1 MSLRTFVS
9 GLLQAVF
16 VCGLYFSAGISTSYA
31 HSARFADNDV
41 TSNSPIANSAQDTNA
56 SKLNNVP
63 TVNNLPTLD
72 SARNVVNAPAVV
84 EVTAQDVLLKVS
96 QAVNTLNYEASL
108 VVFRPGSEPIPFI
121 WRHGNMPETAVL
133 VSSGSPKTPTPSADI
148 QNKLEAKDK
157 ANTTVEYLNSLNGPG
172 AQVVRVGNKVSFF
185 EADKPAFALQQSHI
199 YGPIPH
205 NLIRNPEA
213 IFAAYDVVLV
223 GKSRVTG
230 KAALHF
236 RVLSKDGSR
245 YSYALWVD
253 SQTYLPL
260 KLNTLTLKGDI
271 LEQVQV
277 TNLVIT
283 DTVHP
288 DFLKLEVKELP
299 QVRHINPPKEF
310 ALKWSITSLP
320 VGMIEVKRDIHRLSI
335 TGELV
340 EYKLLSDGIV
350 DVSIY
355 LQKAGSVPQDD
366 VLIRNQSETF
376 LSRVRDGLQLTVVG
390 KIPAPTANKIMEMIA
405 LSSS

>member
-1 MSLRTFVS
+1 MGLRTFPS
-9 GLLQAVF
+9 GLLRAVF
-16 VCGLYFSAGISTSYA
+16 VCSLYLTSSTFAFSAVSQAS
-31 HSARFADNDV
+31 SDNSIV
-41 TSNSPIANSAQDTNA
+41 KP
-56 SKLNNVP
+56 
-63 TVNNLPTLD
+63 
-72 SARNVVNAPAVV
+72 PAVV
-84 EVTAQDVLLKVS
+84 EANAQEVLLKVS
-96 QAVNTLNYEASL
+96 HAVNTLNYEASL
-108 VVFRPGSEPIPFI
+108 VVFRPGSEPVPYI
-121 WRHGNMPETAVL
+121 WRHGILPDMAVTESDH
-133 VSSGSPKTPTPSADI
+133 VNSSPKPKTLAPSTPT
-148 QNKLEAKDK
+148 N
-157 ANTTVEYLNSLNGPG
+157 NTVEYLNSLNGPG

-199 YGPIPH
+199 HGPIPH
-205 NLIRNPEA
+205 NLIRNPAA

-253 SQTYLPL
+253 SETYLPL
-260 KLNTLTLKGDI
+260 KLNTLTLKGEV

-283 DTVHP
+283 DSVHA
-288 DFLKLEVKELP
+288 DFLKLETQQLP

-320 VGMIEVKRDIHRLSI
+320 VGMKEVKRDIHRLAI

-340 EYKLLSDGIV
+340 EYKLLSDGLV

-355 LQKAGSVPQDD
+355 LQKAGTVPQDD

-405 LSSS
+405 LSST

>member
-1 MSLRTFVS
+1 MGLRTSAS

-16 VCGLYFSAGISTSYA
+16 VCGLYLSAGFSASYA
-31 HSARFADNDV
+31 HSASLAYNDD
-41 TSNSPIANSAQDTNA
+41 TSNNATANLPQVNNA
-56 SKLNNVP
+56 STLDNVP
-63 TVNNLPTLD
+63 PVNNALTQD
-72 SARNVVNAPAVV
+72 MGSNVVNAPAVAQA
-84 EVTAQDVLLKVS
+84 TAQDVLLKVA

-108 VVFRPGSEPIPFI
+108 VVFRPGSEPVPYI
-121 WRHGNMPETAVL
+121 WRHGNMPE
-133 VSSGSPKTPTPSADI
+133 SAFFALNTTQKSNSQSTDK
-148 QNKLEAKDK
+148 QSEPATKLQL
-157 ANTTVEYLNSLNGPG
+157 NTTVEYLNSLNGPG

-185 EADKPAFALQQSHI
+185 EADKSAFALQQSHI
-199 YGPIPH
+199 HGPIPH

-253 SQTYLPL
+253 SETHLPL
-260 KLNTLTLKGDI
+260 KLNTLTLKGEI

-283 DTVHP
+283 DAVHP
-288 DFLKLEVKELP
+288 DFLKLEAQQLP

-320 VGMIEVKRDIHRLSI
+320 VGMDEVKRDIHRLAI

-340 EYKLLSDGIV
+340 EYKLLSDGLV

-355 LQKAGSVPQDD
+355 LQRAGTVPQDD

>member
-1 MSLRTFVS
+1 MGLRTSAS

-16 VCGLYFSAGISTSYA
+16 VCGLYLSAGLSAPYA
-31 HSARFADNDV
+31 HSASLAYNDDP
-41 TSNSPIANSAQDTNA
+41 SNNITASSPQVTNA
-56 SKLNNVP
+56 STLNNVP
-63 TVNNLPTLD
+63 TLNNGTRLD
-72 SARNVVNAPAVV
+72 NAPAVA
-84 EVTAQDVLLKVS
+84 EPTAQDVLLKVA

-108 VVFRPGSEPIPFI
+108 VVFRPGSEPVPYI
-121 WRHGNMPETAVL
+121 WRHGNMPESAFLALDTTQAINTQKNN
-133 VSSGSPKTPTPSADI
+133 SQSADK
-148 QNKLEAKDK
+148 QTELTTEAQL
-157 ANTTVEYLNSLNGPG
+157 NTTVEYLNSLNGPG

-199 YGPIPH
+199 HGPIPH

-253 SQTYLPL
+253 SETHLPL
-260 KLNTLTLKGDI
+260 KLNTLTLKGEV

-288 DFLKLEVKELP
+288 DFLKLEAQQLP

-320 VGMIEVKRDIHRLSI
+320 VGMIEVKRDIHRLAI

-340 EYKLLSDGIV
+340 EYKLLSDGLI

-355 LQKAGSVPQDD
+355 LQRAGTVPQDD